1 MCLLKMGYYR
11 ILFQLFS
18 LFSSKFTIFVDL
30 GRIRTQV
37 AGVESEQADH
47 MTATTAQTFNT
58 LYCSFFFK
66 KMGHTRPLFYFR
78 LFNTQLTVNKC
89 SI

>member
-58 LYCSFFFK
+58 LYCSFF
-66 KMGHTRPLFYFR
+66 
-78 LFNTQLTVNKC
+78 
-89 SI
+89 